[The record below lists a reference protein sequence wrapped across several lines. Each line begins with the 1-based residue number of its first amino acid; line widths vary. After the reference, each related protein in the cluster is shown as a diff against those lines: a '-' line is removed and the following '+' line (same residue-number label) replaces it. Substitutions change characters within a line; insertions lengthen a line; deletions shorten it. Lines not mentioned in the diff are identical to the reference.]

1 MPSVIIAFYNGII
14 PHAEGRPSA
23 FEPVMDGGARQEPR
37 VSRSG
42 KAVKGKRK
50 GEAKRAR
57 PAVIRRAVPERM
69 RSEKVTHG
77 AGNYGTDGS
86 VARATNAVPKM
97 NDGQILIS
105 FNA

>member
-1 MPSVIIAFYNGII
+1 
-14 PHAEGRPSA
+14 
-23 FEPVMDGGARQEPR
+23 MDGGAGQEPR
-37 VSRSG
+37 VSRSS